1 MLPILLDEVARSTTV
16 VYDASSYAQPE
27 YVVEALLAG
36 SSTLAALNNHF
47 GRYCGRSRL
56 HWGLVIALIEA
67 HQDQAEP
74 VKAFGNGVV
83 SEYGRKLFGGE
94 MQAWELYRK
103 EGWTI
108 WESER
113 DGERGRGKSRK
124 VPQGFKLHRE
134 RDENGKRWYRMPL
147 GCSRKV
153 LTRVRVRSSCPRGS
167 S

>member
-36 SSTLAALNNHF
+36 SSTLAALGNHF
-47 GRYCGRSRL
+47 GRYYGRSTL

-74 VKAFGNGVV
+74 VKSFGSDIVT
-83 SEYGRKLFGGE
+83 EYGRKLFGGE
-94 MQAWELYRK
+94 AQAWNLYRK

-108 WESER
+108 WESEKG
-113 DGERGRGKSRK
+113 GERGKGKCK
-124 VPQGFKLHRE
+124 VPREYLHRE
-134 RDENGKRWYRMPL
+134 RDEDGKWWYRIPL

-153 LTRVRVRSSCPRGS
+153 LTRVRVRSLCPRGS